1 MSYEGSVKRI
11 KGKRR
16 GSITVTAL
24 HVKGYPWN
32 REQVKRRL
40 RIPESTLVRYLTEI
54 VAMHIPEFEYVPN
67 QREFDKFQVNTLR
80 WLRRLYR
87 RGLRTPAII
96 HKIEDGVLLDEYE
109 KAVKG

>member
-1 MSYEGSVKRI
+1 MSYEGCVARI
-11 KGKRR
+11 QGKRR
-16 GSITVTAL
+16 GAISVTAL
-24 HVKGYPWN
+24 RVNGYPWN

-40 RIPESTLVRYLTEI
+40 RIPESTLVRYLSEI
-54 VAMHIPEFEYVPN
+54 VAMHIPEFQYIPN
-67 QREFDKFQVNTLR
+67 QREFDEFQVNTLR

-109 KAVKG
+109 EATQV